1 MQMLTSEQLPAPAPL
16 LQNNFLHHEIP
27 EDFIMDEAEIAN
39 QDLLDQQNGNQIEH
53 MDNNLQVGL
62 VRIVE
67 NPPPL
72 IHLKDFGRRPILF
85 P

>member
-1 MQMLTSEQLPAPAPL
+1 MLAFEQLPAPAPL

-53 MDNNLQVGL
+53 MDNNL
-62 VRIVE
+62 
-67 NPPPL
+67 
-72 IHLKDFGRRPILF
+72 
-85 P
+85 